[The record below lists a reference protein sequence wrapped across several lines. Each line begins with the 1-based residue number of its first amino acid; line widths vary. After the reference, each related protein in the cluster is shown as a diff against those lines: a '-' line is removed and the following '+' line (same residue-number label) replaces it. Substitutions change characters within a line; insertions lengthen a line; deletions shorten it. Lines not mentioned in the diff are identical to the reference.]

1 MYLKKEFKKNFL
13 PIAGLLA
20 VALLVGLS
28 SAQRA
33 SWWGDSVG
41 FVTAGEPEKCWRPL
55 AGVGLDSGSGC
66 HHRGRT
72 ADRAGL

>member
-1 MYLKKEFKKNFL
+1 MYLKKEFKKNVL

-20 VALLVGLS
+20 VALLVGIS

-41 FVTAGEPEKCWRPL
+41 FVTAGEPEKCWRP
-55 AGVGLDSGSGC
+55 
-66 HHRGRT
+66 

>member
-41 FVTAGEPEKCWRPL
+41 FVTAGEPEA
-55 AGVGLDSGSGC
+55 AGGDRASADSGSGY